1 MKITAFSA
9 VLAFL
14 IVGPLIP
21 PSYGDPQH
29 SVDPPQGTR
38 LVLTATGKGV
48 QIYACQKTGE
58 GYRWIFV
65 APAATL
71 FDPAGQEIGHHF
83 AGPTWAVRDGSAI
96 VAAVQAQ
103 VSSPDP
109 NSIAWLLLKVTSQQG
124 SGVLSNIAFVRR
136 IETEGGV
143 APAEGCDSA
152 HAREQVRV
160 PYTARYLFYSL
171 AR

>member
-1 MKITAFSA
+1 MKTTAFGA
-9 VLAFL
+9 VLACL

-21 PSYGDPQH
+21 PSYGNPQH
-29 SVDPPQGTR
+29 SVDPPQGAR
-38 LVLTATGKGV
+38 LVLAATGKGV
-48 QIYACQKTGE
+48 QIYSCEKTGD

-71 FDPAGQEIGHHF
+71 FGPAGQEIGRHF
-83 AGPTWAVRDGSAI
+83 AGPTWAAHDGSAI
-96 VAAVQAQ
+96 VATVQAQ
-103 VSSPDP
+103 VSSPHVK
-109 NSIAWLLLKVTSQQG
+109 SIAWLLLKVTSQQG
-124 SGVLSNIAFVRR
+124 SGVLSKIAFVRR

-143 APAEGCDSA
+143 APTQGCDSA
-152 HAREQVRV
+152 HARDQARV